1 MEMLSKE
8 DSHQELGLRWKEISF
23 VDRRIKVELSYVL
36 SDDESDWVG
45 WKEGRNM
52 QEHKVYRHLIVFR
65 IASIY

>member
-36 SDDESDWVG
+36 SDDESD
-45 WKEGRNM
+45 
-52 QEHKVYRHLIVFR
+52 
-65 IASIY
+65 